1 MQGGKW
7 IEKRKELKII
17 IIKKRTREPTSF
29 LQKVHTED
37 EDENPLEESR
47 APPQKALG
55 KPPKQ
60 QSKAGGKGRWLK
72 ESLTRRRLGFVWFE
86 WQKREFFL
94 ALVFQ
99 SEAIRKEEE
108 KGGQILLCIE
118 LHAKALQPF
127 D

>member
-1 MQGGKW
+1 MQEGKW

-17 IIKKRTREPTSF
+17 IKKKNQRTYLF
-29 LQKVHTED
+29 LA
-37 EDENPLEESR
+37 ES
-47 APPQKALG
+47 AYG
-55 KPPKQ
+55 
-60 QSKAGGKGRWLK
+60 
-72 ESLTRRRLGFVWFE
+72 RRRRKPAGRITSTAAKSSWKTTKAAVEGLRKGKMVEGIADKEETGGFVWFE